1 MTDLMLGLKG
11 KLPMSTIKTLV
22 IVEDE
27 PLIAM
32 DIRQRCEDAGYT
44 VLAVAGTVAQAERN
58 FADHCPDAIVSDMD
72 LSSDGNGCDI
82 VEAIRKRC
90 PDIKVVFVTG
100 TTDPVKLERIAAT
113 KPETVLSKPLQP
125 RRLEEALQFLG

>member
-1 MTDLMLGLKG
+1 MTALMLGPKG
-11 KLPMSTIKTLV
+11 KFPVNPIKTLV

-27 PLIAM
+27 PFIAM
-32 DIRQRCEDAGYT
+32 DIRARCEDAGYT
-44 VLAVAGTVAQAERN
+44 VLAVAGSVVQAERN

-72 LSSDGNGCDI
+72 LSSGGNGCDI

-100 TTDPVKLERIAAT
+100 TTDPVKLKRIAAT
-113 KPETVLSKPLQP
+113 KPETVLSKPLPP
-125 RRLEEALQFLG
+125 RLLEEALRVLR